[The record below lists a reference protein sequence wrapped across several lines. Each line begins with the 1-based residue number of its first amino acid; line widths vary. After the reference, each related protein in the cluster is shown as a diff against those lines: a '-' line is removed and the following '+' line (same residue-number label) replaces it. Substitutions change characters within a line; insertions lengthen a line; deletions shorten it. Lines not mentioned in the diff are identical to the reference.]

1 MTFPSE
7 EYETAAAGPS
17 RTRRILTT
25 LGWVLLG
32 VVVTLFLVA
41 DPFGLHPADTWIQS
55 ALGAEDAGRS
65 ATSAET
71 APATADAELWTC
83 GMHPNVIQEE
93 PGQCPICGMD
103 LVPLGQGDGHD
114 HGASA
119 EGITE
124 WTCEEHPFVTES
136 EPGECPIDGRP
147 LVPVE
152 TGDTEIASGG
162 GSGVSEAGGDR
173 EILYYQHPHNPEV
186 TSPEPTKDE
195 MGMDYIPVYANQ
207 APGSGAT
214 VRIDPSVVQNMNV
227 QTEVVDRRDLA
238 HPIRTVGYLEYDQE
252 RMVSVT
258 TKYAGWVEKAYA
270 NYVGEPVRRGE
281 PLLEVYSPELVQTQ
295 QELLSALDFARRMQD
310 APGESR
316 RRAEGLVD
324 AARTRLGYWDISDRQ
339 IAELEEEGEV
349 FRTLTVTAPASGLI
363 MKRMPGLEGMA
374 VKPGME
380 LFHIADISTLWLSV
394 EVFEDQVAWIS
405 EGTPAEM
412 KLSYFP
418 GETFHGT
425 VRFLEPA
432 FDEKTR
438 TLRVKLEVP
447 NPEGKLRS
455 GMFATVIFEPRAAR
469 DAIAV
474 PSLAILRTGLRNIV
488 LVQTGEGSFTPR
500 EVVLGHEG
508 RHYVEV
514 LEGIREGERVVT
526 SAQFLLD
533 SESKLQE
540 AIQKMLAARRKGQPE
555 EPAPGD
561 SSPEEASGHGDH
573 G

>member
-1 MTFPSE
+1 MTFNAE
-7 EYETAAAGPS
+7 EYEPPSGPS
-17 RTRRILTT
+17 RTRRILTS
-25 LGWVLLG
+25 LGWVFLG
-32 VVVTLFLVA
+32 ILGTLFLVA
-41 DPFGLHPADTWIQS
+41 DPFELHPADTWIQS
-55 ALGAEDAGRS
+55 ALGAEDVAG
-65 ATSAET
+65 ATDS
-71 APATADAELWTC
+71 
-83 GMHPNVIQEE
+83 E
-93 PGQCPICGMD
+93 PSE
-103 LVPLGQGDGHD
+103 GDGGVEHD
-114 HGASA
+114 HEAAGAA
-119 EGITE
+119 TE
-124 WTCEEHPFVTES
+124 WACEEYPSITAS
-136 EPGECPIDGRP
+136 EPGECPVDGRP
-147 LVPVE
+147 MIPVRS
-152 TGDTEIASGG
+152 GDSEMASGG
-162 GSGVSEAGGDR
+162 ASEGGGDR
-173 EILYYQHPHNPEV
+173 EVLYYKHPHKPGV
-186 TSPEPTKDE
+186 TSPEPAKDE
-195 MGMDYIPVYANQ
+195 MGMDYIPVYADQ
-207 APGSGAT
+207 VSGSGST
-214 VRIDPSVVQNMNV
+214 VRIDSATVQNMNV
-227 QTEVVDRRDLA
+227 QTEVVERRDLT

-258 TKYAGWVEKAYA
+258 TKYTGWVEKAYA

-295 QELLSALDFARRMQD
+295 QELLSAQGFARRMED
-310 APGESR
+310 APAESR
-316 RRAEGLVD
+316 RRAEALVD

-339 IAELEEEGEV
+339 VAELEEEGQV

-418 GETFHGT
+418 GEAFHGT
-425 VRFLEPA
+425 VRFVEPE

-455 GMFATVIFEPRAAR
+455 GMFATVIFEPQAAR

-474 PSLAILRTGLRNIV
+474 PGLAILRTGLRSIV
-488 LVQTGEGSFTPR
+488 LIQTGEGSFAPR
-500 EVVLGHEG
+500 EVILGHEG

-526 SAQFLLD
+526 SSQFLLD

-540 AIQKMLAARRKGQPE
+540 AIQKMLAAGRKGQPE
-555 EPAPGD
+555 EPAAGN
-561 SSPEEASGHGDH
+561 SSPGEASGHGDH